1 MSDDQKQ
8 QETNREEQATISL
21 ESETADGNIDNLIDN
36 MASSDNS
43 GEKSPE
49 AKATSEPQVDEIPE
63 IPELSEIPEIPEDV
77 EVLSSPTDTT
87 TDIESENET
96 IIATLQQENANL
108 KKLFDEQVKQSNLV
122 KTQYARLAADFDNFR
137 KRTTKEKENLTQQSK
152 KDIITKLLPVVD
164 NFERARVQIKPS
176 NEAEKAIQN
185 SYQGVYKTLVDCLK
199 RLGVSAMRPEGQE
212 FDPNFHEAMLREAS
226 DEYPEGTVIEQL
238 MRGYML
244 GDQVLRHAMVKVAV
258 PQDPMITSE
267 EKQEITEDVVDN
279 AESLS

>member
-8 QETNREEQATISL
+8 QETTQEEQATISL
-21 ESETADGNIDNLIDN
+21 ESETPDGNIDNLIDN

-43 GEKSPE
+43 GENPPE
-49 AKATSEPQVDEIPE
+49 AKGAPESPTDEIPE
-63 IPELSEIPEIPEDV
+63 LPELSEIPEIPEDV
-77 EVLSSPTDTT
+77 EVLSSQ
-87 TDIESENET
+87 TDIESENEK

-108 KKLFDEQVKQSNLV
+108 KKLFDEQVKQNNAV

-164 NFERARVQIKPS
+164 NFERARVQIKPN

-279 AESLS
+279 AESLG